1 MGSAFCRKP
10 LRRLYRRFNAFKILA
25 GCVAALAWFVSNARA
40 DGTNLTAAQAWVALT
55 NFSMPTPP
63 MAWATNP
70 PNEADMAKFD
80 DLQAAQAGGEAERA
94 RDFYTQFP
102 GDANA
107 SRAHV
112 TEIQALKLA
121 IRFGATNR
129 LADLDAREQALLTN
143 TNAPE
148 QLRYELRLDLLT
160 RELQARE
167 AAGANM
173 KMELEKAGRELVR
186 DFPSGLEGYN
196 ILLDLAGDADL
207 LKMHE
212 FGVLMA
218 NSGGPPEL
226 TELGKGLLR
235 RLDAVGRPLPF
246 EFKSADGRAVDL
258 ASLSNKV
265 VLVDFWATWCPGCVT
280 LSPRI
285 QKLYDQ
291 LHTNGFDVVGINF
304 DDDTNQAQ
312 RFIQKE
318 GLAWPQYFG
327 GRGADNKYGREYSIS
342 ALPAAW
348 LVDRKGIVRD
358 IHGTTDLEA
367 KVGKLMAE

>member
-1 MGSAFCRKP
+1 MKFTRSIFVATVTALFLSA
-10 LRRLYRRFNAFKILA
+10 L
-25 GCVAALAWFVSNARA
+25 SARA

-55 NFSMPTPP
+55 NFAMPTPP

-70 PNEADMAKFD
+70 PNQADLAKFD
-80 DLQAAQAGGEAERA
+80 DLQATQAGVEAERA
-94 RDFYTQFP
+94 RDFYTRFP
-102 GDANA
+102 ADENA
-107 SRAHV
+107 ARARV
-112 TEIQALKLA
+112 TEVQALKLA

-129 LADLDAREQALLTN
+129 LAELDAREQSMLAN

-148 QLRYELRLDLLT
+148 QLRYELRLDLLG
-160 RELQARE
+160 RELQAKE
-167 AAGANM
+167 ASGANM
-173 KMELEKAGRELVR
+173 KMELEKAARELVR
-186 DFPSGLEGYN
+186 DFPSGLEGYD
-196 ILLDLAGDADL
+196 ILLDLAADADL
-207 LKMHE
+207 LKVHE

-235 RLDAVGRPLPF
+235 RLDAVGEPLPF
-246 EFKSADGRAVDL
+246 EFKTADGRTVNLAAV
-258 ASLSNKV
+258 SNKV

-280 LSPRI
+280 LSPKI
-285 QKLYDQ
+285 QKLYEQ
-291 LHTNGFDVVGINF
+291 FHTNGFDVVGINF

-318 GLAWPQYFG
+318 GVDWPQYFG
-327 GRGADNKYGREYSIS
+327 GRGAGNKYGRQYSINV
-342 ALPAAW
+342 LPVVW

-367 KVGKLMAE
+367 KIDKLMAE

>member
-1 MGSAFCRKP
+1 MKFPKSIFAASTVALF
-10 LRRLYRRFNAFKILA
+10 F
-25 GCVAALAWFVSNARA
+25 AALGARA
-40 DGTNLTAAQAWVALT
+40 DGTNLTAAQAWAALT

-63 MAWATNP
+63 LAWATNP
-70 PNEADMAKFD
+70 PTETDLANFD
-80 DLQAAQAGGEAERA
+80 DLQAAQAGIEANRA
-94 RDFYTQFP
+94 RDFYTRFP
-102 GDANA
+102 GDANEP
-107 SRAHV
+107 RARV

-129 LADLDAREQALLTN
+129 LAELDLREQALLN
-143 TNAPE
+143 DTNAPE
-148 QLRYELRLDLLT
+148 QLRYELQLDLLG
-160 RELQARE
+160 RELKARE

-173 KMELEKAGRELVR
+173 KAELEKAGRALVR
-186 DFPSGLEGYN
+186 DFPNGLEGYD

-212 FGVLMA
+212 FGELMA

-235 RLDAVGRPLPF
+235 RLDAVGRPLPI
-246 EFKSADGRAVDL
+246 EFNTADGRAVNL
-258 ASLSNKV
+258 STLSNKV

-280 LSPRI
+280 LSPKI

-291 LHTNGFDVVGINF
+291 FHTNGFDVVGINF

-318 GLAWPQYFG
+318 GLTWPQFLG
-327 GRGADNKYGREYSIS
+327 GRGADNKYGRDYSIN
-342 ALPAAW
+342 ALPSAW
-348 LVDRKGIVRD
+348 LVDRNGIVRD

-367 KVGKLMAE
+367 KVAKLMAE

>member
-1 MGSAFCRKP
+1 MTALFW
-10 LRRLYRRFNAFKILA
+10 
-25 GCVAALAWFVSNARA
+25 AALNVRA

-55 NFSMPTPP
+55 NFAMPTPP
-63 MAWATNP
+63 TTWATNP
-70 PNEADMAKFD
+70 PNEVELAKFD
-80 DLQAAQAGGEAERA
+80 DLQALQAGAEAERA
-94 RDFYTQFP
+94 RDFYARFP
-102 GDANA
+102 ADPNA
-107 SRAHV
+107 ARAKV
-112 TEIQALKLA
+112 TEVQALKMA

-129 LADLDAREQALLTN
+129 LAELDSCERTLLAN

-148 QLRYELRLDLLT
+148 QLRYEIRLDLLG
-160 RELQARE
+160 RELQAEE
-167 AAGANM
+167 ASGANM
-173 KMELEKAGRELVR
+173 KMELEKAARELVQ
-186 DFPSGLEGYN
+186 DFPGGLEGYD
-196 ILLDLAGDADL
+196 ILLDLAVDADL

-246 EFKSADGRAVDL
+246 DFKTVDGRAVNVTT
-258 ASLSNKV
+258 LSNKV
-265 VLVDFWATWCPGCVT
+265 VLVDFWATWCPACVA

-291 LHTNGFDVVGINF
+291 FHTNGFEVVGINF

-312 RFIQKE
+312 RYMQKE
-318 GLAWPQYFG
+318 GVSWPQYFG
-327 GRGADNKYGREYSIS
+327 GRGAGNKYGRDYSINV
-342 ALPAAW
+342 LPSAW

-358 IHGTTDLEA
+358 IHAKTDLEA